1 MEYSVEVRLTAVGER
16 TVEAGG
22 PEAEVVTV
30 TSAIGVGERVVRVRL
45 VTVGVKVAGV
55 GGVPM

>member
-1 MEYSVEVRLTAVGER
+1 M
-16 TVEAGG
+16 EAGG